1 MSIRSLS
8 ANNVSRAG
16 VGMIRVSDTEK
27 FNVSSASQVVGYGFP
42 FSLARLGK
50 FASMYER
57 FMIHK
62 VVIKCIGLG
71 GSAEAGTCVYGVLSG
86 IVDKDIKTITNINA
100 LRPSRSQHISHTT
113 MLSVTQDIQ
122 LSKWR
127 RCDEDDA
134 FSLYVYTTDSAKS
147 LFEVTYDLTFASPR
161 PF

>member
-1 MSIRSLS
+1 
-8 ANNVSRAG
+8 
-16 VGMIRVSDTEK
+16 MIRVSDMEK
-27 FNVSSASQVVGYGFP
+27 FTPTGPAVVAYGFP

-62 VVIKCIGLG
+62 VVIRCVGLG
-71 GSAEAGTCVYGVLSG
+71 GSAEAGTCIYGILSG
-86 IVDKDIKTITNINA
+86 QVDKDIKSATNINA
-100 LRPSRSQHISHTT
+100 LRPSHCQHISHTT
-113 MLSVTQDIQ
+113 NVALSQDIQ

-134 FSLYVYTTDSAKS
+134 FSLYVTVTDPSKVV
-147 LFEVTYDLTFASPR
+147 FEVVYDITFASPR